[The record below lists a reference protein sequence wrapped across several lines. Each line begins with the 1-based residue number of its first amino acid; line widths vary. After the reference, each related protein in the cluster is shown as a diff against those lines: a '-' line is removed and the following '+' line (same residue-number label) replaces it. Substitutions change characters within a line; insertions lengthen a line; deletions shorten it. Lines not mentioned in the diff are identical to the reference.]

1 VLANDLLFLAVIM
14 DGYLP
19 TLRAAECFVGDLFTT
34 DWVKATLILALITT
48 WMVIALC
55 GYLARDTR
63 QRHFLLWTLAW
74 IFYSGYLSVSF
85 VLEDMPGARTLLMAR
100 LGCLGM
106 SALFMLWGV
115 LSLQN
120 PRRNNRILV
129 YASAPVM
136 VWSYAATYWLPQ
148 GFGSAGPV
156 FWLFSGAS
164 IAAGLHYR
172 RECKGNRPATML
184 AFGFILWGA
193 HLALFSFLSVSP
205 AMAACGYALSATLSL
220 AVAIGLMAR
229 EETAFVEQKYRSVLD
244 AASDAIF
251 IVDLWD
257 LKIVDANRAAFR
269 LTKREPGDLLGKP
282 VTELCPDLQK
292 NGDNLLDRRTMFN
305 GVFRPFSEFQ
315 IMAADGTAVVC
326 QGDSA
331 LAQWRRRPVIQ
342 LNVRPVD
349 ETRQVGQ
356 LMRRAEKLSSLG
368 QLVAGV
374 AHELNNP
381 LAVVVGYAQ
390 LMAKQI
396 KDDHR
401 LRDNVLRVLHESER
415 AAKIVGDLLAFARP
429 CEPQLVT
436 VNIGSLVRS
445 VLDSRAP
452 DLRGYDIQFET
463 AIAPDLP
470 ETKADP
476 IQIEQVLNNLIT
488 NAIHAM
494 GAQTTS
500 RRLRVSADIRGLFIR
515 IAVSDNGPGI
525 PSAIREKIFEP
536 FFTTKPPGK
545 GTGLGLSICNTIL
558 QEHHGRLFVESEFGR
573 GATFFIELPVVACE
587 AATPVVEAPVAK
599 VAGSD
604 NCGERRLLI
613 VDDEPGIREVL
624 KEVLLAGGYD
634 VETAGNGVEAMQRIQ
649 SERFDLI
656 ISDLCM
662 PEMDGERFY
671 RSVSEKSK
679 ALASRIIFV
688 TGDTVNPKSRAFLES
703 AGNRWLS
710 KPFNIR
716 AVEEIV
722 REVLDKGSAGLN

>member
-1 VLANDLLFLAVIM
+1 
-14 DGYLP
+14 
-19 TLRAAECFVGDLFTT
+19 
-34 DWVKATLILALITT
+34 
-48 WMVIALC
+48 
-55 GYLARDTR
+55 
-63 QRHFLLWTLAW
+63 
-74 IFYSGYLSVSF
+74 
-85 VLEDMPGARTLLMAR
+85 
-100 LGCLGM
+100 
-106 SALFMLWGV
+106 
-115 LSLQN
+115 
-120 PRRNNRILV
+120 
-129 YASAPVM
+129 
-136 VWSYAATYWLPQ
+136 
-148 GFGSAGPV
+148 
-156 FWLFSGAS
+156 
-164 IAAGLHYR
+164 
-172 RECKGNRPATML
+172 
-184 AFGFILWGA
+184 
-193 HLALFSFLSVSP
+193 
-205 AMAACGYALSATLSL
+205 
-220 AVAIGLMAR
+220 
-229 EETAFVEQKYRSVLD
+229 
-244 AASDAIF
+244 
-251 IVDLWD
+251 
-257 LKIVDANRAAFR
+257 
-269 LTKREPGDLLGKP
+269 
-282 VTELCPDLQK
+282 
-292 NGDNLLDRRTMFN
+292 
-305 GVFRPFSEFQ
+305 
-315 IMAADGTAVVC
+315 
-326 QGDSA
+326 
-331 LAQWRRRPVIQ
+331 
-342 LNVRPVD
+342 
-349 ETRQVGQ
+349 
-356 LMRRAEKLSSLG
+356 
-368 QLVAGV
+368 
-374 AHELNNP
+374 
-381 LAVVVGYAQ
+381 
-390 LMAKQI
+390 
-396 KDDHR
+396 
-401 LRDNVLRVLHESER
+401 
-415 AAKIVGDLLAFARP
+415 
-429 CEPQLVT
+429 LVT